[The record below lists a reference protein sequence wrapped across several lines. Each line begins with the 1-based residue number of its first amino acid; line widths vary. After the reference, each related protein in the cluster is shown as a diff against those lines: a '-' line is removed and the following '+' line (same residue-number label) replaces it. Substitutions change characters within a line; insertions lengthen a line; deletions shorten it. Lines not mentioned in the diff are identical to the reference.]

1 MLRKNLRLT
10 LGLGL
15 TILLLIGAFAL
26 SGCVAPD
33 GSVYLV
39 QPISASEP
47 DAAAVAAAN
56 KQFILDYFAAL
67 NQDKSPATVDKYV
80 ADEVLKHHID
90 LFEASFPGYQLTA
103 KEMVAEGDMVFVR
116 TGCTGIHKGDLQG
129 IAPTGKSIDIEIA
142 LTYRIADGKI
152 VDHWMLFD
160 QLTVLQQIGAMPT
173 P

>member
-1 MLRKNLRLT
+1 MYRRNRIALMV
-10 LGLGL
+10 GLVS
-15 TILLLIGAFAL
+15 LLLVAVFL
-26 SGCVAPD
+26 FSSCVAAD
-33 GSVYLV
+33 GTVYGL
-39 QPISASEP
+39 QPVTANMM
-47 DAAAVAAAN
+47 AAN
-56 KQFILDYFAAL
+56 KQFILDYFTAL

-90 LFEASFPGYQLTA
+90 LFETAFPGYQLTA
-103 KEMVAEGDMVFVR
+103 KEMIAEGDTVFVR
-116 TGCTGIHKGDLQG
+116 AGCTGVHNGDMSG

-160 QLTVLQQIGAMPT
+160 QLTVLQQIGVMPT

>member
-1 MLRKNLRLT
+1 MYRRNRIALMV
-10 LGLGL
+10 GLAS
-15 TILLLIGAFAL
+15 LLLVAVFL
-26 SGCVAPD
+26 FSSCVAAD
-33 GSVYLV
+33 GTVYGL
-39 QPISASEP
+39 QPVTANTM
-47 DAAAVAAAN
+47 AAN

-90 LFEASFPGYQLTA
+90 LFETAFPGYQLTA
-103 KEMVAEGDMVFVR
+103 KEMIAEGDTVFVR
-116 TGCTGIHKGDLQG
+116 AGCTGVHNGDMSG

-160 QLTVLQQIGAMPT
+160 QLTVLQQIGVMPT

>member
-1 MLRKNLRLT
+1 MYRRNRIALMV
-10 LGLGL
+10 GLAS
-15 TILLLIGAFAL
+15 LLLVAVFL
-26 SGCVAPD
+26 FSSCVAAD
-33 GSVYLV
+33 GTVYGL
-39 QPISASEP
+39 QPVTANMM
-47 DAAAVAAAN
+47 AAN

-80 ADEVLKHHID
+80 ADDVLKHHID
-90 LFEASFPGYQLTA
+90 LFETAFPGYQLTA
-103 KEMVAEGDMVFVR
+103 KEMIAEGDTVFVR
-116 TGCTGIHKGDLQG
+116 AGCTGVHNGDMSG

-160 QLTVLQQIGAMPT
+160 QLTVLQQIGVMPT